1 MQVMSKQRMSEETA
15 RKLHS
20 AALHLMRYVRTQDT
34 ALGVP
39 PAQLSALSVV
49 VFGGKKSLS
58 DLAQAEQV
66 RPPTMSRIVD
76 ALVRQAL
83 VKREADKKDRRSVVI
98 TATDK
103 GERIMHEGRNRR
115 EKRLL
120 DLLQGLSRD
129 EIEALD
135 KASEILAGSLATT
148 SHWMSGYSSDPSLC
162 VTTATSP
169 NVTH

>member
-1 MQVMSKQRMSEETA
+1 MSRQRGSEETA

-20 AALHLMRYVRTQDT
+20 AALHLMRYVRAQDT

-66 RPPTMSRIVD
+66 RPPTMSRIVE
-76 ALVRQAL
+76 ALVRDGL
-83 VKREADKKDRRSVVI
+83 VKRDVDKMDRRSVVI
-98 TATDK
+98 TATDR
-103 GERIMHEGRNRR
+103 GVRIMHEGRSRR

-120 DLLQGLSRD
+120 ELLHGLTRD
-129 EIEALD
+129 EIELLD
-135 KASEILAGSLATT
+135 RASEILAMSLAA
-148 SHWMSGYSSDPSLC
+148 
-162 VTTATSP
+162 TA
-169 NVTH
+169 H

>member
-1 MQVMSKQRMSEETA
+1 MLIYNRLGTPSLISKLRSSEETA

-20 AALHLMRYVRTQDT
+20 AALHLMRYVRTRDT

-58 DLAQAEQV
+58 DLAQTEQV

-76 ALVRQAL
+76 GLVRDGL
-83 VKREADKKDRRSVVI
+83 VKREVDKADRRSVVI

-103 GERIMHEGRNRR
+103 GEKIMYEGRSRR
-115 EKRLL
+115 ERQLL
-120 DLLQGLSRD
+120 ELMKGLSKY
-129 EIEALD
+129 EIDLLD
-135 KASEILAGSLATT
+135 KASDIIGKSLSSTT
-148 SHWMSGYSSDPSLC
+148 R
-162 VTTATSP
+162 
-169 NVTH
+169 

>member
-1 MQVMSKQRMSEETA
+1 MSRQKGSEETA

-20 AALHLMRYVRTQDT
+20 AALHLMRYVRAQDT

-39 PAQLSALSVV
+39 SAQLSALSVV

-76 ALVRQAL
+76 ALVRDGL
-83 VKREADKKDRRSVVI
+83 VKREIDKMDRRSVVI

-103 GERIMHEGRNRR
+103 GVKIMHEGRSRR

-120 DLLQGLSRD
+120 ELLHGLTRDDIDLLDR
-129 EIEALD
+129 A
-135 KASEILAGSLATT
+135 AEILARSL
-148 SHWMSGYSSDPSLC
+148 GE
-162 VTTATSP
+162 TA
-169 NVTH
+169 H

>member
-1 MQVMSKQRMSEETA
+1 MISKLRSSEETA

-58 DLAQAEQV
+58 DLAQTEQV

-76 ALVRQAL
+76 GLVRDGL
-83 VKREADKKDRRSVVI
+83 VKREVDKADRRSVVI

-103 GERIMHEGRNRR
+103 GQKIMYEGRSRR
-115 EKRLL
+115 ERQLL
-120 DLLQGLSRD
+120 ELMRGLSKY
-129 EIEALD
+129 EIDLLD
-135 KASEILAGSLATT
+135 KASDIIGKSLD
-148 SHWMSGYSSDPSLC
+148 SS
-162 VTTATSP
+162 
-169 NVTH
+169 TH

>member
-1 MQVMSKQRMSEETA
+1 MSRTKTSEETA

-20 AALHLMRYVRTQDT
+20 AALHLMRYVRAQDT

-58 DLAQAEQV
+58 DLAEAEQV

-76 ALVRQAL
+76 ALVSSGL
-83 VKREADKKDRRSVVI
+83 VKREVDKTDRRSVVI
-98 TATDK
+98 TSTDK
-103 GERIMHEGRNRR
+103 GNRIMHEGRSRR

-120 DLLQGLSRD
+120 ELLHGLTR
-129 EIEALD
+129 EQVELLD
-135 KASEILAGSLATT
+135 QASDIVAKSLSETV
-148 SHWMSGYSSDPSLC
+148 H
-162 VTTATSP
+162 
-169 NVTH
+169 

>member
-1 MQVMSKQRMSEETA
+1 MSKLRSSEETA

-58 DLAQAEQV
+58 DLAQTEQV

-76 ALVRQAL
+76 GLVRDGL
-83 VKREADKKDRRSVVI
+83 VKREVDKADRRSVVI

-103 GERIMHEGRNRR
+103 GQKIMNEGRSRR
-115 EKRLL
+115 ERQLL
-120 DLLQGLSRD
+120 ELMRGLSKY
-129 EIEALD
+129 EIDLLD
-135 KASEILAGSLATT
+135 KASDIIGKSLD
-148 SHWMSGYSSDPSLC
+148 SS
-162 VTTATSP
+162 
-169 NVTH
+169 TH

>member
-1 MQVMSKQRMSEETA
+1 MLIYNRLGTIETMSRTRTSEETA

-20 AALHLMRYVRTQDT
+20 AALHLMRYVRAQDT
-34 ALGVP
+34 SLGVP

-76 ALVRQAL
+76 ALVRDGL
-83 VKREADKKDRRSVVI
+83 VKREVDKTDRRSVVI

-103 GERIMHEGRNRR
+103 GDRIMHEGRSRR

-120 DLLQGLSRD
+120 ELLHGLTKEQVD
-129 EIEALD
+129 FLD
-135 KASEILAGSLATT
+135 QASDILAKSL
-148 SHWMSGYSSDPSLC
+148 SE
-162 VTTATSP
+162 TAR
-169 NVTH
+169 

>member
-1 MQVMSKQRMSEETA
+1 MMSKLRSSEETA
-15 RKLHS
+15 RKLHR

-58 DLAQAEQV
+58 DLAQTEQV

-76 ALVRQAL
+76 GLVRDGL
-83 VKREADKKDRRSVVI
+83 VKREVDKADRRSVVI

-103 GERIMHEGRNRR
+103 GQKIMNEGRSRR
-115 EKRLL
+115 ERQLL
-120 DLLQGLSRD
+120 ELMRGLSKY
-129 EIEALD
+129 EIDLLD
-135 KASEILAGSLATT
+135 KASDIIGKSLD
-148 SHWMSGYSSDPSLC
+148 SS
-162 VTTATSP
+162 
-169 NVTH
+169 TH